1 MSLDRRGVDQ
11 HLRRRAARRRQCLED
26 VHPNPFGRPA
36 HEAIVERL
44 LRPIDLRRVDPA
56 TARFQHMDDPTN
68 HAAVIDPWFAAGIG
82 RKMRREP
89 RELPL
94 IQPKLIAIHDGSPF
108 GNLES
113 QNAPVG
119 NPLYG
124 SGA

>member
-11 HLRRRAARRRQCLED
+11 HLRRRAAGRCQGMENI
-26 VHPNPFGRPA
+26 HPNAFGRPA
-36 HEAIVERL
+36 HEAIVQRL
-44 LRPIDLRRVDPA
+44 LRTIDRRRVDPA
-56 TARFQHMDDPTN
+56 TAGLQHMDDP
-68 HAAVIDPWFAAGIG
+68 ADDAPVIDPRFAASVG

-94 IQPKLIAIHDGSPF
+94 VQPELIAIHDGSPF

-113 QNAPVG
+113 QNVPTG

-124 SGA
+124 SGT